1 MKKLRTSIYVLVLS
15 LLLAVG
21 ANAQSNLLVAGDFE
35 SINSLTTYWP
45 ATTGV
50 WGTESS
56 VLSGAGNGVT
66 PFGSQ
71 MLRLNHAGGGTQSQ
85 TAQIVEGPFPAGS
98 VVTLTAKFN
107 TWLTGQNVRL
117 DIQTNAGLALTGT
130 RYSSPTLALDSDAST
145 WQTVTATTTLTGNVN
160 YISAEIF
167 LSQNSNG
174 ALYGQARAYVD
185 EVVLTV
191 VSPLPTQTLTILG
204 GSGNVGDVAEYVEY
218 YNPATGNWQPAYLT
232 GSHPWGFVTGTNS
245 WINYKTNTASDPG
258 AGPTTN
264 QTLWYQYRVRF
275 TVPSDAV
282 NPQMTFS
289 VKADNFL
296 QVAINGVTAGG
307 SQQFINNT
315 YMDNVI
321 VGAADQVNVDAV
333 FSQNVHPGENTI
345 TLNVGD
351 WGGLNGFN
359 FRIDLSMQSSEPLE
373 IVPPEPADIT
383 PPVITAPANITV
395 EATSA
400 DGAVVTFT
408 ATAED
413 DVDGPVPVVATSASG
428 STFPI
433 GTTTVG
439 VTATDE
445 AGNSSSGSFTITVE
459 DTKAPEIASVTPSSA
474 TLWPP
479 NHKMV
484 SITVTAVASDIV
496 GVTSLKI
503 VSVTSNEPDNGLGDG
518 DTAGDI
524 EITGDLTVNL
534 RAERSGKGSG
544 RTYTITVEAR
554 DAAGNASTAT
564 TTVTVPRD
572 KGKNTSA
579 SPASPDSEY
588 KVVMANPTEY
598 ALANA
603 YPNPF
608 NPTTSITY
616 ELPEPTSVRLSVF
629 DMLGREVAVLV
640 DGEKSAGRHSVRFN
654 AEGLTSG
661 IYIYRIHAGTFT
673 QTKKF
678 TLMK

>member
-71 MLRLNHAGGGTQSQ
+71 MLQLNHAGGGTQSQ

-107 TWLTGQNVRL
+107 TWLTGQNVHL
-117 DIQTNAGLALTGT
+117 DIQTNAGLALTGS

-145 WQTVTATTTLTGNVN
+145 WQTVTATTTLTSNVN
-160 YISAEIF
+160 YISAEIL

-174 ALYGQARAYVD
+174 ALYGQPRAYVD

>member
-107 TWLTGQNVRL
+107 TWLTGQNVHL
-117 DIQTNAGLALTGT
+117 DIQTNAGLALTGS